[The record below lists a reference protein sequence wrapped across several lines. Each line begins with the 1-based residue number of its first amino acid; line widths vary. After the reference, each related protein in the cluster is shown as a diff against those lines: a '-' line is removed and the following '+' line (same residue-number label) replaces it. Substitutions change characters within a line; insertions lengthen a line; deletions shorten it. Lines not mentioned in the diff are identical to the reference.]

1 MLMADSTS
9 WLVIMVFLTARDQLV
24 LPAFVYQLAALYLIT
39 RTEILPSLYRK
50 FFIMGRVMVVVA
62 LF

>member
-1 MLMADSTS
+1 
-9 WLVIMVFLTARDQLV
+9 VVFLTARDQLV

-50 FFIMGRVMVVVA
+50 FFIMGGVIVVVA